1 MADLIKIYVS
11 EGFDGLVRSDHVPSM
26 AGDDNGTPGYPTVG
40 MVFGIGYI
48 KGILDASGAPYQ

>member
-1 MADLIKIYVS
+1 
-11 EGFDGLVRSDHVPSM
+11 M

-48 KGILDASGAPYQ
+48 KGLLDAFLPQ